1 MKGKLMGYSE
11 TIKNVITNI
20 TTQNDIYVNITSTTR
35 MHIYKEDLD
44 KTWYIVACEVLKN
57 KKYIEESNMSACNI
71 EDLKRI
77 VGISYMYC
85 KEI

>member
-1 MKGKLMGYSE
+1 MGYSG

-57 KKYIEESNMSACNI
+57 KKIYR
-71 EDLKRI
+71 RI
-77 VGISYMYC
+77 KYVGLQHRRFKKNC
-85 KEI
+85 WN

>member
-1 MKGKLMGYSE
+1 MGYSG

-35 MHIYKEDLD
+35 MYIYKEDLD

-77 VGISYMYC
+77 VGISYMHC
-85 KEI
+85 NEI